1 VGGLRIRAGSYLP
14 LWSSLDGSRN
24 GRIRKVLLLTTSS
37 VVLLAKGA
45 SGGRTGIM
53 EAEKLV

>member
-1 VGGLRIRAGSYLP
+1 VGGLRIKAGSYLP
-14 LWSSLDGSRN
+14 LWSSPDGSRN

-45 SGGRTGIM
+45 SGGRTEVREGK
-53 EAEKLV
+53 KLV